1 MQDSHYPGSQDRSAR
16 EPAPTR
22 PVTSEPG
29 WSGQPGEP
37 GDARALGR
45 LAVACILCAL
55 LVMVGA
61 SLLRSSWMP
70 PPLAMPASGPPW
82 ELTAHLPA
90 RVIAV
95 SVWMAGLLGVGGL
108 AAGLLAVRRG
118 QPMPVRT
125 LIAGAAAAVVALT
138 VLPPVGSTDALDYA
152 IYGHI
157 AALGHSPYVMTPF
170 RYGLRMHLSQGVPLQ
185 WEHAPSVYGPLATLE
200 QLAAAWLGGAS
211 LAVTVFWLKLA
222 NALGFAAIGYAAD
235 RLLRADPAARLRAHL
250 LWTANPLL
258 IWSLIAGG
266 HLDVLA
272 GAAGLAGLLL
282 LGGRARGA
290 SPRRALAAGLCVG
303 AAADIKIAYL
313 LFGLAV
319 LWSLRGQPR
328 QQVAVAG
335 AAAAVLLPSYALAG
349 VPAVSALVARVPAGF
364 GYGFYGLFF
373 RPLGIGLGVA
383 VPAAVLL
390 IIPVALLALSRLPEG
405 SAGRPAIRVALAGSL
420 AWLLVWPHQYAW
432 YSVMIICVLVFY
444 PASRLDWVALAW
456 LGALTVA
463 GMPGVGVGTAK
474 TLGPVLAS
482 IRMAPLAEVVMLGA
496 LAAFVVLCLTER
508 WNAVPGRG
516 LAGPPPA
523 EAISTRSAEVG

>member
-1 MQDSHYPGSQDRSAR
+1 MSAHH
-16 EPAPTR
+16 
-22 PVTSEPG
+22 
-29 WSGQPGEP
+29 
-37 GDARALGR
+37 DAGGRALGR
-45 LAVACILCAL
+45 LATAAMLSSLIIMTGAAL
-55 LVMVGA
+55 L
-61 SLLRSSWMP
+61 RQNWMP
-70 PPLAMPASGPPW
+70 PSLAMPASGPPW
-82 ELTAHLPA
+82 ELAVHLPA

-95 SVWMAGLLGVGGL
+95 AVWIAGLLAAGGL
-108 AAGLLAVRRG
+108 TGGLLAVRRG
-118 QPMPVRT
+118 QPLPVRT
-125 LIAGAAAAVVALT
+125 LLAGAAAAVVALT

-157 AALGHSPYVMTPF
+157 AELGRSPYVVTPF
-170 RYGLRMHLSQGVPLQ
+170 RYGALMHVSQGVPLQ

-282 LGGRARGA
+282 LGGRARGS
-290 SPRRALAAGLCVG
+290 SPQRALAAGLCVG

-313 LFGLAV
+313 LFGLAA

-328 QQVAVAG
+328 QQAAVTV
-335 AAAAVLLPSYALAG
+335 AAAAILLPSYALAG
-349 VPAVSALVARVPAGF
+349 VPAVSALAARVPAGF

-373 RPLGIGLGVA
+373 RPFGIGLGAA

-390 IIPVALLALSRLPEG
+390 IIPVALLALSRLPG
-405 SAGRPAIRVALAGSL
+405 GTVGHPAIRPALAGSL

-456 LGALTVA
+456 LSALTVA
-463 GMPGVGVGTAK
+463 GMPGLGVATAR
-474 TLGPVLAS
+474 TLGPVVAS
-482 IRMAPLAEVVMLGA
+482 IRTATMAEVVMLGA
-496 LAAFVVLCLTER
+496 LMAFVFLCLTRR
-508 WNAVPGRG
+508 WSARPGRG
-516 LAGPPPA
+516 FAGPPAA
-523 EAISTRSAEVG
+523 EATSTQPAGVG